1 MNTRDSLILL
11 VEDDQY
17 DRLLLQRAFR
27 KAGIDN
33 PLQFINDGEAAVQ
46 YLAGDGLYADR
57 DRYPLPTIML
67 LDLKLPRKSGFE
79 VLQWLRQ
86 QPELRHLLVVVLT
99 SSKENTDIN
108 RAYQFGA
115 NSYLVKPPT
124 FDGLQQ
130 LIEVFDKY
138 WMNFNEKPEICTR
151 IGD

>member
-1 MNTRDSLILL
+1 MNRRDCLILL

-27 KAGIDN
+27 KAGISN
-33 PLQFINDGEAAVQ
+33 PLQFITDGEAAVQ
-46 YLAGDGLYADR
+46 YLAGDDPYADR
-57 DRYPLPTIML
+57 DRYPLPTIVL

-108 RAYQFGA
+108 RAYQLGA

-124 FDGLQQ
+124 FDGLQD

-138 WMNFNEKPEICTR
+138 WMNFNERPEIQT
-151 IGD
+151 ITD

>member
-1 MNTRDSLILL
+1 MNRRDSLILL

-27 KAGIDN
+27 KAGIAN
-33 PLQFINDGEAAVQ
+33 PLQFITDGEAAVQ
-46 YLAGDGLYADR
+46 YLAGDDPYADR
-57 DRYPLPTIML
+57 DRYPLPTIVL

-108 RAYQFGA
+108 RAYQLGA

-124 FDGLQQ
+124 FDGLQD

-138 WMNFNEKPEICTR
+138 WMNFNERPEIQT
-151 IGD
+151 ITD